1 MPSKPFNFTQTAK
14 STTSDLW
21 EVYRDVENWKNWDT
35 EIEWSKLEGDFQEG
49 SFGQLKA
56 KGAPILKLEITKIV
70 ENKRYEYQ
78 TNVPFGKLVVDHIIE
93 QKGDLV
99 EFTHSVY
106 FTGPLSCIL
115 DFALGRGFRKV
126 LPDVLNNIKHILESQ
141 N

>member
-14 STTSDLW
+14 ATASDLW
-21 EVYRDVENWKNWDT
+21 KLYQDVENWKNWDT

-56 KGAPILKLEITKIV
+56 KGAPVLKLEITKIV
-70 ENKRYEYQ
+70 QGKQFECQ
-78 TNVPFGKLVVDHIIE
+78 SNVPFGKLVVDHNFE
-93 QKGDLV
+93 QKGDFV

-106 FTGPLSCIL
+106 FTGPLSGIL

-126 LPDVLNNIKHILESQ
+126 LPDVLTNIKVILEAK